1 MYKKRKKY
9 NIKKI
14 YIIIALVIFFIVG
27 FVVNVLCKDR
37 NLTIFEKAIKDS
49 VLAVEKVL
57 SYPIDFISNKIVEY
71 NEKNKISNFD
81 TSCVDD
87 ALCSCSSRHRLR
99 LGR

>member
-71 NEKNKISNFD
+71 NEKNKMYEEYNILKQQLDNMNEIKIQNE
-81 TSCVDD
+81 
-87 ALCSCSSRHRLR
+87 
-99 LGR
+99 